1 MTLGPGFLVNT
12 TTAGIQVASANAI
25 SSNGTSV
32 AVWTSY
38 SNPSPGIRG
47 QRFDASGAK
56 LGSEFSVPIVG
67 NVNGAG
73 IFQWDPSVAMD
84 NAGDF
89 VVSWTE
95 REANGD
101 TNVVAQKFRSDGVPV
116 NGAVQV
122 GVGTFLEDDSH
133 VAMNAL
139 GGDFVVSYTRDTNNN
154 NPDIYAKRYNASSQ
168 LVGVITVEA
177 GPEADTNS
185 SISMVAN
192 GNFDIAFEALF
203 DPTEVVIFVK
213 QYSASGGLLATIP
226 IATSG
231 IVDGGT
237 SISVDDFG
245 DGVVAYN
252 QGYPGVNLI
261 EAKRFSPTGV
271 LGATTDFSASGFNT
285 FPSVALRVGGGPY
298 VIAHQDAS
306 NHVDVTEVNTSGTVV
321 ANWVADAMPN
331 GPGQP
336 ISYTDA
342 AISINALDQFLVT
355 DTTFNPDPRDED
367 ILGHFG
373 NLSLTNPLIRSSSV
387 ASDLAPTSQPV
398 VASATRAQSSPNT
411 AGLTTLQRPVVNTTW
426 ILPTDA
432 SKAAGGTGGLLQGFP
447 RFSVTYRRRSGAR
460 PYGDRVKTPTQPVDQ
475 RPGGPG
481 CSPAAS
487 PNPVLPARSH
497 GEPRLAKPQDRRA
510 VRRHRRAGRRSVHAR
525 RDRTATEVGS
535 HRSDGRIGTQS
546 RFEQPSFVLQ
556 SVDTGAVPILWLP
569 TKSRRWA
576 R

>member
-154 NPDIYAKRYNASSQ
+154 NPDIFAKRYNASSQ

-226 IATSG
+226 VATSG

-252 QGYPGVNLI
+252 EGYAGISLI

-298 VIAHQDAS
+298 VVAYQDA
-306 NHVDVTEVNTSGTVV
+306 
-321 ANWVADAMPN
+321 
-331 GPGQP
+331 Q
-336 ISYTDA
+336 
-342 AISINALDQFLVT
+342 
-355 DTTFNPDPRDED
+355 
-367 ILGHFG
+367 
-373 NLSLTNPLIRSSSV
+373 
-387 ASDLAPTSQPV
+387 
-398 VASATRAQSSPNT
+398 
-411 AGLTTLQRPVVNTTW
+411 
-426 ILPTDA
+426 
-432 SKAAGGTGGLLQGFP
+432 
-447 RFSVTYRRRSGAR
+447 
-460 PYGDRVKTPTQPVDQ
+460 
-475 RPGGPG
+475 
-481 CSPAAS
+481 
-487 PNPVLPARSH
+487 
-497 GEPRLAKPQDRRA
+497 
-510 VRRHRRAGRRSVHAR
+510 
-525 RDRTATEVGS
+525 
-535 HRSDGRIGTQS
+535 
-546 RFEQPSFVLQ
+546 
-556 SVDTGAVPILWLP
+556 
-569 TKSRRWA
+569 
-576 R
+576 